1 METAQP
7 PPAPNDRTDVP
18 GAAAFGKF
26 MRAVQ
31 AIADAPGELTVA
43 SLAKATGVPRPTAH
57 RIVAALVAEG
67 MAVEDRRSGRLT
79 LGPRLISLAFRSWDR
94 SDIRRAAQEHLVAL
108 RDAVDETVHLAIP
121 SGPEMVYIEKLES
134 RRNVRMASRIGT
146 RVALHSSSVGKAWL
160 AALSPAHCA
169 AIRLTLTPR
178 TSHTFTERDAL
189 MADVE
194 ATRARG
200 YALDLQENEL
210 DICCYGAAIV
220 GRDGLP
226 VGCVSVSM
234 PRYRFEEQP
243 REPIVAA
250 LARCVGDIAASVGAE
265 R

>member
-1 METAQP
+1 METP
-7 PPAPNDRTDVP
+7 PQTPAPNDRTDVP

-43 SLAKATGVPRPTAH
+43 SLARQTGFPRPTAH

-67 MAVEDRRSGRLT
+67 LAMEEPRSGRLA

-94 SDIRRAAQEHLVAL
+94 SDLRRAAQEHLVAL
-108 RDAVDETVHLAIP
+108 RDALDETVHLAIP
-121 SGPEMVYIEKLES
+121 SGSEMVYIEKLES

-160 AALSPAHCA
+160 AALPSEERA
-169 AIRLTLTPR
+169 AARLTLTAR
-178 TSHTFTERDAL
+178 TARTFTERAAL

-194 ATRARG
+194 ATQARG

-210 DICCYGAAIV
+210 DICCYGAAIA
-220 GRDGLP
+220 GRDGRP
-226 VGCVSVSM
+226 VGCISVSL

-243 REPIVAA
+243 RQPIVSA
-250 LARCVGDIAASVGAE
+250 LLDCVRNIANEIA
-265 R
+265 